1 MPEARLRE
9 LPPLQGDAVPGD
21 VDYGPSFRSSV
32 KIFQFATAA
41 HRPSHVASLNNIGY
55 KR

>member
-1 MPEARLRE
+1 MPQARLRE

-21 VDYGPSFRSSV
+21 VDDGLSFRSSV
-32 KIFQFATAA
+32 KIFQFTAAA
-41 HRPSHVASLNNIGY
+41 HRPFHVASLNNIGY